1 MSEPNEQVA
10 KEIKTQNAKLHALRD
25 IASGLDPGQWLGIGE
40 PDDEDDGEPETED
53 DSFAEWSSMICE
65 VSNVVLTTLRECLV
79 PGALYE
85 YAPLKWQS
93 TELLTPAI
101 PIVYVGTVDRPN
113 EVGPGG
119 WGLVFVF
126 VTPNGNSWRIG
137 WCSEVAAE
145 EDLMEDTDMFLFS
158 DNNLVFQGFDESLK
172 RIL

>member
-1 MSEPNEQVA
+1 VSEPNEQVA
-10 KEIKTQNAKLHALRD
+10 KEIETQNAQLHALRD
-25 IASGLDPGQWLGIGE
+25 VASGLDPGQWLGRGA
-40 PDDEDDGEPETED
+40 PDDDDPEEDEN
-53 DSFAEWSSMICE
+53 DSFEEWSSMICD
-65 VSNVVLTTLRECLV
+65 VSNVVLTTLRASLV
-79 PGALYE
+79 PGALYG

-101 PIVYVGTVDRPN
+101 HIVYVGTVDRPN

-145 EDLMEDTDMFLFS
+145 EDLMEETDMFLFS

>member
-1 MSEPNEQVA
+1 VSEPNEQVA
-10 KEIKTQNAKLHALRD
+10 KEIETQNAQLHALRD
-25 IASGLDPGQWLGIGE
+25 VASGLDPGQWLGRGA
-40 PDDEDDGEPETED
+40 PDDDDPEEDED
-53 DSFAEWSSMICE
+53 DSFEEWSSMICD
-65 VSNVVLTTLRECLV
+65 VSNVVLKTLQASLV

-101 PIVYVGTVDRPN
+101 PILYVGTVDRPN

-145 EDLMEDTDMFLFS
+145 EDLMEETDMFLFS